1 MRISHTVM
9 PVIRLLMLVAF
20 ALACALVFGFLWTN
34 SGGKLPLISKA
45 GYQVGLRIN
54 NVSNI
59 VNDSDVMI
67 AGVKI
72 GKVDKLSVQGDKAD
86 IVMRLAENTPLHQGA
101 TVQVRTKT
109 LIGET
114 FMEITDGTGQ
124 ALPSGTT
131 LPDGAGRPGTD
142 LNAVLTSLDPGTTGA
157 LASSVRSLGAS
168 TQDGKASISQAL
180 QGLGDLG
187 REGKTTLDA
196 LAAQSADLQHLTGSA
211 AALLAAL
218 NNRQGQIAQMVDDA
232 NQLAGATAGNSQQ
245 VEAVMHKLPGLL
257 DTARS
262 ATGSIKDVSA
272 ALSPVAA
279 NLNTAAPDLGAALQE
294 LPQTSADLRALLPSL
309 DGVLTKAPDTLLRV
323 PAVAHDAETLIPGL
337 QVDLADINPM
347 LGFLQ
352 PYGRDLAGFFA
363 NFAQTLATGDVNG
376 HALRAF
382 AIANEQSFRS
392 NPINTN
398 IGPLNKFNAYPLP
411 GSAEKP
417 GPANN
422 PYPHVT
428 AEPPK

>member
-1 MRISHTVM
+1 VRIPHAVM
-9 PVIRLLMLVAF
+9 PVIRLLTLVAF
-20 ALACALVFGFLWTN
+20 ALTCALVFGYLWTN

-45 GYQVGLRIN
+45 GYQVGLRMD
-54 NVSNI
+54 NVSNL
-59 VNDSDVMI
+59 VNNADIMI
-67 AGVKI
+67 AGVKV
-72 GKVDKLSVQGDKAD
+72 GKVDKLSAQGNKAD

-101 TVQVRTKT
+101 TVQIRTKT
-109 LIGET
+109 LVSET
-114 FMEITDGTGQ
+114 FMEITDGTGN
-124 ALPSGTT
+124 ALPSGAT
-131 LPDGAGRPGTD
+131 LPDDAGKSTTD
-142 LNAVLTSLDPGTTGA
+142 LNDVLTSLDPGTLAA

-211 AALLAAL
+211 ATLLAAL

-257 DTARS
+257 DTARN
-262 ATGSIKDVSA
+262 ATGGLNDVSA

-279 NLNTAAPDLGAALQE
+279 NLNAAAPNLNAALQE

-323 PAVAHDAETLIPGL
+323 PAVAHDAESLIPGL
-337 QVDLADINPM
+337 QVDLADLNPM

-352 PYGRDLAGFFA
+352 PYGHDLAAFFT
-363 NFAQTLATGDVNG
+363 NFAQTLATGDANG
-376 HALRAF
+376 RILRVF
-382 AIANEQSFRS
+382 SVINEQSFKG
-392 NPINTN
+392 NPLNTN
-398 IGPLNKFNAYPLP
+398 IGPLNKFNGYPLP
-411 GSAEKP
+411 GSAVNP